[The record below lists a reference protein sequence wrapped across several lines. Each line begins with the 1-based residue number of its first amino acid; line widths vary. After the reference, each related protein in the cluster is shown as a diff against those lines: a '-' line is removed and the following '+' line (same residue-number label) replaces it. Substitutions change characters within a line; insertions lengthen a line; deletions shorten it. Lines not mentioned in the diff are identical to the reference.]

1 MRTVLVFLFSLYCLV
16 VPKFLCYVW
25 DTFVVN
31 QYLVPSISYKTMFA
45 LYITYRAIIKI
56 KDADVNEIKK
66 LRNIYNNSET
76 SEDLKQEDDD
86 CFASIYS
93 ILMHFT
99 QLAIA
104 YIVLMIIR

>member
-25 DTFVVN
+25 DTFVVS

-93 ILMHFT
+93 VLIHFT